1 MNTPS
6 SVAESA
12 RQRLAEIQE
21 TIARNFELVES
32 GRPQEAEPD
41 FQRRV
46 AHVQAMTATDTATAR
61 QIVEQVPPKQL
72 PLGPE
77 ARSMA
82 EALQGKTVDY
92 LGAGWLDAGRRASNA
107 VARII
112 FRNGSPQGTGFLIS
126 DRLLLTNQHVIATAA
141 QARGMYAEFRY
152 EVSDRARQPRTIR
165 FELDPDTFYESSPS
179 DQLDFAVVALGRPI
193 GGSTDFLGDLG
204 CCPLSDSSAKHA
216 VGCAVN
222 VIQHPDGDLK
232 QIVIRES
239 YVLNRGEFVLHYSSD
254 TEPGSSGSP
263 VFNDLWQVVALHHWG
278 EPYRET
284 RSGARTLPTNMN
296 EGVRISAIV
305 RNLRQRFSRLTE
317 AGRSLLQASLSDSPA
332 GEFGT
337 RKITLG
343 GSGPQA
349 IQSTAGMPVSPL
361 EPPHEPEPT
370 SQPSLAEAGGRPAS
384 RIDRN
389 YTNRRGY
396 NPRFL
401 PEFAVPMPQLTNQQ
415 QQSAARVSGVGMTGN
430 PFELKYQHFSVVMN
444 AQRRLPFF
452 AICNIEGSRKIKMS
466 RDGQISRGPESD
478 GGAEGAE
485 ATESWAT
492 DPRIPREAQLDDA
505 FYARLRRRFRGT
517 EDDFFARGHMCRRED
532 PIWGNAEI
540 GLRAND
546 DTFHHTNACPQLQ
559 DAFNGSSHVWLGLE
573 NYVLNA
579 ADDMN
584 LRVTVITGPVLTEND
599 FEIDDVQLGRFLIP
613 KQYWKIAVRVE
624 DGTPHVVALLA
635 DQSEGLTTLRDMGR
649 EATFAWPTRLSRDYI
664 STVARIEEL
673 TGLNFG
679 DLGLHDDF
687 ADRAPESL
695 TALDDPRTLFSKSPA
710 GPTSFGRF
718 ANMAEFLNAWDAHLR
733 EQRAMDG
740 AERRRRPTPGRP
752 TPRRRKVVEVESEV
766 ALLLDDDLSGSKHQ
780 LFEVRLSK
788 WLSGDAGAKAEIEAT
803 IRSSESVRVS
813 IRYGDSA
820 GLPERI
826 REIRRSVKLHL
837 KGEWIS
843 PADAYVIGGRR
854 MAVLHFTHEPLGFI
868 CTPVQCY
875 D

>member
-1 MNTPS
+1 MPTISP
-6 SVAESA
+6 VAESA
-12 RQRLAEIQE
+12 RQRLAEIEE
-21 TIARNFELVES
+21 TIAHNFELVES
-32 GRPQEAEPD
+32 GRPQEAEPNFD
-41 FQRRV
+41 RRV
-46 AHVQAMTATDTATAR
+46 AFVEAMTATDTATAR
-61 QIVEQVPPKQL
+61 QIVDQVPPKQL
-72 PLGPE
+72 RLGPE

-112 FRNGSPQGTGFLIS
+112 FRNGNPQGTGFLIS

-152 EVSDRARQPRTIR
+152 EVSDRVRQPQTIR
-165 FELDPDTFYESSPS
+165 FELDPDTFYEASPS
-179 DQLDFAVVALGRPI
+179 EQLDFAIVALGRPV
-193 GGSTDFLGDLG
+193 GGTTEFLRDLG

-284 RSGARTLPTNMN
+284 KSGDRKLPSNMN

-305 RNLRQRFSRLTE
+305 GNLRQRFPRLTE
-317 AGRSLLQASLSDSPA
+317 AGRKLLQASLGDPTP

-337 RKITLG
+337 RKIALV

-349 IQSTAGMPVSPL
+349 IQSTQGWLLSTP
-361 EPPHEPEPT
+361 EPPPEHEPT
-370 SQPSLAEAGGRPAS
+370 SPPSLAEAGGLPAS

-389 YTNRRGY
+389 YSNRRGY
-396 NPRFL
+396 NPLFL
-401 PEFAVPMPQLTNQQ
+401 PDFAVPMPQLTNQQ
-415 QQSAARVSGVGMTGN
+415 QQYAARVSGVGMVGN

-466 RDGQISRGPESD
+466 RDGQISRGPES
-478 GGAEGAE
+478 AEGAE

-505 FYARLRRRFRGT
+505 FYARLRRRLRGT
-517 EDDFFARGHMCRRED
+517 ENDFFARGHMCRRED

-559 DAFNGSSHVWLGLE
+559 DTFNGSSRVWLGLE

-599 FEIDDVQLGRFLIP
+599 YAIDDDQFGQFLIP

-635 DQSEGLTTLRDMGR
+635 DQSAGLATLRDTGR
-649 EATFAWPTRLSRDYI
+649 EATFAWPTRLSREYI
-664 STVARIEEL
+664 STVNRIEEL

-679 DLGLHDDF
+679 DLGSHDDF
-687 ADRAPESL
+687 ADLAPESL
-695 TALDDPRTLFSKSPA
+695 TELVDPRKLFSGSSA
-710 GPTSFGRF
+710 GPASFGKF
-718 ANMAEFLNAWDAHLR
+718 ASMTEFLTAWDAHVR
-733 EQRAMDG
+733 EQRATGG
-740 AERRRRPTPGRP
+740 AERRRRPPSGRP
-752 TPRRRKVVEVESEV
+752 AARRRKVVEVESEV
-766 ALLLDDDLSGSKHQ
+766 ELLLDDDLSGSKHQ
-780 LFEVRLSK
+780 LFHVRLSK
-788 WLSGDAGAKAEIEAT
+788 WLDGDAGAKSEVEAT

-813 IRYGDSA
+813 VRYGDSA

-843 PADAYVIGGRR
+843 AADAYAIGGRR